1 MFPQN
6 GSNGSKF
13 IHSLESWFTL
23 QCSRPLRIFRAGKLE
38 ETQLITIEDCKAFC
52 DAPASHVEELACREC
67 LPLVQA
73 FARAHEMVRR
83 NAHPIHEETAMM
95 TMQAR
100 EMFPPRSGNAHPLR
114 SYPVNSPHAMAR
126 LVVLAL
132 LADGQLDERELDVL
146 NRRGALEA
154 LGISREDFVQVLY
167 DFCADVARLSE
178 SAAGYRLSPSVL
190 AALFDEIDDPR
201 AKERVMNLIV
211 AVVSSDGR
219 YTEGEQKLFLGALH
233 SWGGS
238 LRKGRPRDGFALRRH
253 SLPPEAFYG

>member
-1 MFPQN
+1 M
-6 GSNGSKF
+6 
-13 IHSLESWFTL
+13 
-23 QCSRPLRIFRAGKLE
+23 
-38 ETQLITIEDCKAFC
+38 ITIEDCKAFC

-73 FARAHEMVRR
+73 FARAHEMTRR
-83 NAHPIHEETAMM
+83 NSRPVRKETAMM

-100 EMFPPRSGNAHPLR
+100 DMFPPRSGKTYPLR
-114 SYPVNSPHAMAR
+114 PYPANSPRAMAR

-132 LADGQLDERELDVL
+132 LADDERELAAL
-146 NRRGALEA
+146 ERRGAFAA

-178 SAAGYRLSPSVL
+178 SAGGYRLSPALLS
-190 AALFDEIDDPR
+190 ALFEEVSDPR

-233 SWGGS
+233 AWGGS
-238 LRKGRPRDGFALRRH
+238 LRRGRPRDGFALRRH

>member
-1 MFPQN
+1 
-6 GSNGSKF
+6 
-13 IHSLESWFTL
+13 
-23 QCSRPLRIFRAGKLE
+23 
-38 ETQLITIEDCKAFC
+38 LITIEDCKAFC

-73 FARAHEMVRR
+73 FARAHEMTRR
-83 NAHPIHEETAMM
+83 NSRPVRKETAMM

-100 EMFPPRSGNAHPLR
+100 DMFPPRSGKTYPLR
-114 SYPVNSPHAMAR
+114 PYPANSPRAMAR

-132 LADGQLDERELDVL
+132 LADGQLDERELAAL
-146 NRRGALEA
+146 ERRGAFAA

-178 SAAGYRLSPSVL
+178 SAGGYRLSPALLS
-190 AALFDEIDDPR
+190 ALFEEVSDPR

-233 SWGGS
+233 AWGGS
-238 LRKGRPRDGFALRRH
+238 LRRGRPRDGFALRRH

>member
-1 MFPQN
+1 
-6 GSNGSKF
+6 
-13 IHSLESWFTL
+13 
-23 QCSRPLRIFRAGKLE
+23 
-38 ETQLITIEDCKAFC
+38 LITIEDCKAFC

-73 FARAHEMVRR
+73 FARAHEMTLR
-83 NAHPIHEETAMM
+83 NARPVRKETAMM

-100 EMFPPRSGNAHPLR
+100 DMFPPRSGKTYPLR
-114 SYPVNSPHAMAR
+114 PYPANSPRAMAR

-132 LADGQLDERELDVL
+132 LADGQLDERELATL
-146 NRRGALEA
+146 ERRGAFAA

-178 SAAGYRLSPSVL
+178 SAGGYRLSPALLS
-190 AALFDEIDDPR
+190 ALFDEVSDPR
-201 AKERVMNLIV
+201 AKERVMNLII

-233 SWGGS
+233 AWGGS

-253 SLPPEAFYG
+253 SLPPEAFFG

>member
-1 MFPQN
+1 
-6 GSNGSKF
+6 
-13 IHSLESWFTL
+13 
-23 QCSRPLRIFRAGKLE
+23 
-38 ETQLITIEDCKAFC
+38 
-52 DAPASHVEELACREC
+52 
-67 LPLVQA
+67 
-73 FARAHEMVRR
+73 
-83 NAHPIHEETAMM
+83 MM

-100 EMFPPRSGNAHPLR
+100 DMFPPRSGKTYPLR
-114 SYPVNSPHAMAR
+114 PYPANSPRAMAR

-132 LADGQLDERELDVL
+132 LADGQLDERELAAL
-146 NRRGALEA
+146 ERRGAFAA

-178 SAAGYRLSPSVL
+178 SAGGYRLSPALLS
-190 AALFDEIDDPR
+190 ALFEEVSDPR

-233 SWGGS
+233 AWGGS
-238 LRKGRPRDGFALRRH
+238 LRRGRPRDGFALRRH

>member
-1 MFPQN
+1 M
-6 GSNGSKF
+6 
-13 IHSLESWFTL
+13 
-23 QCSRPLRIFRAGKLE
+23 
-38 ETQLITIEDCKAFC
+38 ITIEDCKAFC

-73 FARAHEMVRR
+73 FARAHEMTRR
-83 NAHPIHEETAMM
+83 NSRPVRKETAMM

-100 EMFPPRSGNAHPLR
+100 DMFPPRSGKTYPLR
-114 SYPVNSPHAMAR
+114 PYPANSPRAMAR

-132 LADGQLDERELDVL
+132 LADGQLDERELVAL
-146 NRRGALEA
+146 ERRGAFAA

-178 SAAGYRLSPSVL
+178 SAGGYRLSPALLS
-190 AALFDEIDDPR
+190 ALFEEVSDPR

-233 SWGGS
+233 AWGGS
-238 LRKGRPRDGFALRRH
+238 LRRGRPRDGFALRRH

>member
-1 MFPQN
+1 M
-6 GSNGSKF
+6 
-13 IHSLESWFTL
+13 
-23 QCSRPLRIFRAGKLE
+23 
-38 ETQLITIEDCKAFC
+38 ITIEDCKAFC

-73 FARAHEMVRR
+73 FARAHEMTRR
-83 NAHPIHEETAMM
+83 NSRPVRKETAMM

-100 EMFPPRSGNAHPLR
+100 DMFPPRSGKTYPLR
-114 SYPVNSPHAMAR
+114 PYPANSPRAMAR

-132 LADGQLDERELDVL
+132 LADGQLDERELAAL
-146 NRRGALEA
+146 ERRGAFAA

-178 SAAGYRLSPSVL
+178 SAGGYRLSPALLS
-190 AALFDEIDDPR
+190 ALFEEVSDPR

-233 SWGGS
+233 AWGGS
-238 LRKGRPRDGFALRRH
+238 LRRGRPRDGFALRRH

>member
-1 MFPQN
+1 
-6 GSNGSKF
+6 
-13 IHSLESWFTL
+13 
-23 QCSRPLRIFRAGKLE
+23 
-38 ETQLITIEDCKAFC
+38 
-52 DAPASHVEELACREC
+52 
-67 LPLVQA
+67 
-73 FARAHEMVRR
+73 
-83 NAHPIHEETAMM
+83 MM

-100 EMFPPRSGNAHPLR
+100 DMFPPRSGKTYPLR
-114 SYPVNSPHAMAR
+114 PYPANSPRAMAR

-132 LADGQLDERELDVL
+132 LADGQLDERELAAL
-146 NRRGALEA
+146 ERRGAFAA

-178 SAAGYRLSPSVL
+178 SAGGYRLSPALLS
-190 AALFDEIDDPR
+190 ALFEEVSDPR

-233 SWGGS
+233 AWGGS
-238 LRKGRPRDGFALRRH
+238 LRRARPRDGFALRRH